1 MKSIIELSDDLIIG
15 KGRDRICYE
24 HPYNKNL
31 CIKISINS
39 NKQSKREV
47 SYFKFLTQKQVD
59 LSKISIFQGYV
70 ITNLGKGYTFDL
82 IRDKNGNVS
91 KTLRE
96 CLESKA
102 LTIDSIQFKINDL
115 KEYLMQNKICVRDIR
130 FVLDNNF

>member
-102 LTIDSIQFKINDL
+102 LTS
-115 KEYLMQNKICVRDIR
+115 
-130 FVLDNNF
+130 